1 MDNTLNSPNTSA
13 KRESV
18 RANNPA
24 LNRRA
29 FMRYLT
35 VGAAALAVEGC
46 GGGGGGETAAS
57 APSASPAV
65 VNPVAAAPAPSPAPA
80 PAVVTDPVAAPVAPV
95 WDEIPPITFTEGVPS
110 SFSLANYINI
120 ADTAAVTLT
129 LNSSPLPAGV
139 TFNGA
144 TLSFDYDGSGAVNS
158 TDGHVLTA
166 IVG

>member
-1 MDNTLNSPNTSA
+1 MNNLPNLPTTSA
-13 KRESV
+13 KRDLV
-18 RANNPA
+18 RGDNAA
-24 LNRRA
+24 FSRRS
-29 FMRYLT
+29 FIRYFT
-35 VGAAALAVEGC
+35 VGAAAIAVEGC
-46 GGGGGGETAAS
+46 GGGGGTAAP
-57 APSASPAV
+57 AASASPAA

-80 PAVVTDPVAAPVAPV
+80 VVTPPVASPVAPV
-95 WDEIPPITFTEGVPS
+95 WAEIPPVTFTEGVPS
-110 SFSLANYINI
+110 SFSLANYINV

-144 TLSFDYDGSGAVNS
+144 TLSFDYDGSGTVNS